1 MIQGPYKVI
10 KKLSK
15 FLSNFVERASKPL
28 GKIFRYQK
36 QITKV
41 IVPQRLVLVIV
52 WLVWYLYAKTVIA

>member
-36 QITKV
+36 QIIEV
-41 IVPQRLVLVIV
+41 IFPQRLVLVIL
-52 WLVWYLYAKTVIA
+52 WLVWYLYAKTVVA